1 MLENNYEKITVK
13 YLDKIKFNENL
24 SKYHTFRINGIA
36 KLVIEPTE
44 TEELVD
50 IIKICKDNNY
60 KFNIIGNGSNI
71 LFENGCYEGVL
82 IVTKKM
88 KTFEID
94 GNKIKCA
101 CGVPMPLI
109 AQQALKHSLAGLEK
123 LSGIPGTIGGAIK
136 MNAGAYGV
144 EIKDVLTSVTICDK
158 DCSVRTIDPKELELS
173 YRYSNVTQKGYVII
187 GCELTLTPGNYDDIK
202 QVIDECRNKRL
213 ASQPIEYP
221 NAGSIFKK
229 EGEHFAGK
237 LIDDCGLKGFSV
249 GGAMV
254 STKHANFIVN
264 KENATFQDVID
275 LITYIKQTIYIQNK
289 VQLHT
294 EVEII

>member
-1 MLENNYEKITVK
+1 MDNNYEKITVK

-24 SKYHTFRINGIA
+24 SKYHTFKINGIA
-36 KLVIEPTE
+36 KLVIEPTT
-44 TEELVD
+44 TEDLVD
-50 IIKICKDNNY
+50 MIRICKENNY

-71 LFENGCYEGVL
+71 LFENGCYNGVL

-88 KTFEID
+88 KSFEIN

-101 CGVPMPLI
+101 CGVTMPLI
-109 AQQALKHSLAGLEK
+109 AQQALKHNLSGLEK

-144 EIKDVLTSVTICDK
+144 EIKDVLTSVTICDDNCNIK
-158 DCSVRTIDPKELELS
+158 TIEPEELALS
-173 YRYSNVTQKGYVII
+173 YRHSNVSEKGYTII
-187 GCELTLTPGNYDDIK
+187 ECELTLQPGNYDDIK

-213 ASQPIEYP
+213 TSQPVEYP

-229 EGEHFAGK
+229 EGEYFAGK
-237 LIDDCGLKGFSV
+237 LIDDCGLKGFAV

-264 KENATFQDVID
+264 KEDASFQDVMD
-275 LITYIKQTIYIQNK
+275 LITYIQQTIYIQNN

-294 EVEII
+294 EVEVI